1 MRLGAQIRL
10 FVLLTGV
17 VPLGVLALAA
27 SHTAVAEIAASLT
40 REQVSTA
47 GQLAVSLGSALG
59 DQERVIAA
67 QFGNFRLD
75 AAPDEARTAFLVS
88 AWRLFPEV
96 AIVRLADAGGGDA
109 APPVF
114 AETQEESQ
122 GHDRVDASRLAEFRA
137 ALPDPGPGVVR
148 GLPYLPVG
156 SSEAVLPVVFPSPWG
171 DGMTLGVE
179 LSLRPM
185 KAMLQAVAGPD
196 RAVFLVDAD
205 GKVLLAAGRA
215 ELVDPS
221 RLAPLLRSAAADAR
235 VDERVVVATS
245 QLPGR
250 DLVVVVAAPASN
262 ADAVLQRIL
271 KPTWY
276 IGVVSLLAAA
286 AAGHL
291 LGRSI
296 TQPVL
301 GLATAAYEVGQG
313 NLDRRVPTEGANE
326 LTELAVSF
334 NQMTTALRDNR
345 DEIAAKNEE
354 IECFNRELQ
363 ARVDERSRQLR
374 EAQARLV
381 QTSQLAA
388 VAEMSAGLAHELNNP
403 MAGLLGMVQ
412 LVKARRDG
420 TPDAALLGA
429 AEAEALR
436 CKEIIA
442 SLLRFTAA
450 PRPAGERE
458 AVVLN
463 SVLTDIA
470 SLAGSSFR
478 QRNVSLVFSLGPP
491 VRVLAQPDELGR
503 ALSGVLSALRTAAA
517 PGATVRVSMPP
528 ASDPATVEL
537 WFDLDQ
543 LHDNQDDWRAAS
555 VGLWAA
561 RRTMGADGWSIEELT
576 TEQGKAWRAIVPRA
590 ADVA

>member
-17 VPLGVLALAA
+17 VPLAVLALAA
-27 SHTAVAEIAASLT
+27 SRIAVAEIAASLT

-47 GQLAVSLGSALG
+47 SQLAVSLGSALG

-96 AIVRLADAGGGDA
+96 AIARLADAGGGDA
-109 APPVF
+109 VPPIF
-114 AETQEESQ
+114 ATSHEESQ
-122 GHDRVDASRLAEFRA
+122 GHDVVNAQRLAEFRA

-148 GLPYLPVG
+148 GLPYLPAG
-156 SSEAVLPVVFPSPWG
+156 SGAAVVPVVFPSPWR

-185 KAMLQAVAGPD
+185 NAMLQAVAGAD
-196 RAVFLVDAD
+196 RAVFLVDPN
-205 GKVLLAAGRA
+205 GKVLLAAGRS

-235 VDERVVVATS
+235 VDEQVVVATS

-271 KPTWY
+271 QPTWY
-276 IGVVSLLAAA
+276 IGLVSLLAAA
-286 AAGHL
+286 AAGTL

-296 TQPVL
+296 AQPVL
-301 GLATAAYEVGQG
+301 GLAAAAHDVGQG
-313 NLDRRVPTEGANE
+313 NLDRRVPAEGGNE
-326 LTELAVSF
+326 ITELAISF
-334 NQMTTALRDNR
+334 NQMTAALKDNR
-345 DEIAAKNEE
+345 DEIAAKNVE
-354 IECFNRELQ
+354 IEAFSRELQ

-458 AVVLN
+458 AVVLS
-463 SVLTDIA
+463 SVLADIA

-478 QRNVSLVFSLGPP
+478 QRSVALVFSPGPP
-491 VRVLAQPDELGR
+491 IRVLAQPDELGR
-503 ALSGVLSALRTAAA
+503 ALSGVLGALRTAAA
-517 PGATVRVSMPP
+517 PGGTVRVSMPA
-528 ASDPATVEL
+528 ASDPTTVEL
-537 WFDLDQ
+537 RFDIDH
-543 LHDNQDDWRAAS
+543 LHDSQDDWRAAS
-555 VGLWAA
+555 LGLWAA
-561 RRTMGADGWSIEELT
+561 RRTLGAEGWSIEEVP
-576 TEQGKAWRAIVPRA
+576 TEQGKAWRAT
-590 ADVA
+590 VARVAEPA